1 MRSICFSPKTISFLS
16 SPRSSPSR
24 FSLPATPL
32 RNLSESTIEQ
42 IIENASS
49 MIMKWNPETSA
60 YANVT
65 SLFYEN
71 RREAMQFIKCVNDL
85 QKVMHL
91 IVSEDSTHYRL
102 IQAQNL
108 MQIAMK
114 RLQKEF
120 YQILSM
126 NRAHLD
132 PESMSTRSS
141 RTSRSST
148 SDFEDDVS
156 PDDDLRAAGDS
167 ISEVEQVSSIAM
179 ADLKSIAEC
188 MIAAGYAK
196 ECVNV
201 YKIIRKSI
209 IDEGI
214 YRLGVERIS
223 SSQVNK
229 MDWEALDLRIKNWLE
244 AIKIAI
250 RTLFFGERIL
260 CDHVFAVSQSI
271 RESCFNEISKEGA
284 TLLFG
289 FPELVA
295 KSKKPSSSDKMFR
308 ALDMYTAIS
317 ENWVEIESI
326 FSLESTSPVRS
337 QALSSLIKLSESI
350 YALLSNFES
359 SIQKHSSKALVPG
372 GGLHSLTSNAM
383 NYLSLLGDYSNVLT
397 DIISDWPPPEKSSLP
412 ESYFDSTDSDD
423 PPAAAISTRFAWLVL
438 VLLCKLDGKAKYYK
452 DVSLS
457 YLFLANNLQHVV
469 FKVRTSNLQYLLGE
483 AWIVKHEAKV
493 RQFAA
498 NYERLA
504 WGPVFASLPE
514 NPTAEIS
521 PEEAKESFKRFNIS
535 FDGAYRKQSVCV
547 AADPKLRDEIKVS
560 IARKLVPVYREFYDK
575 HRSNVGGQRSIGV
588 FVRYAPEDIENYLS
602 DLFFG
607 TIDSRSSVSTS
618 TTSSRQRHHA

>member
-24 FSLPATPL
+24 HALPPTPL
-32 RNLSESTIEQ
+32 RTEFMVEQ
-42 IIENASS
+42 IVEKASS
-49 MIMKWNPETSA
+49 LIMKWNPETSA

-102 IQAQNL
+102 VQAQNL

-141 RTSRSST
+141 RTSRSSI

-156 PDDDLRAAGDS
+156 PDDDVRAASDS

-179 ADLKSIAEC
+179 ADLKAIAEC
-188 MIAAGYAK
+188 MNAAGYAK
-196 ECVNV
+196 ECVNI
-201 YKIIRKSI
+201 YKVVRKSI

-223 SSQVNK
+223 SSRINK
-229 MDWEALDLRIKNWLE
+229 MDWQALDMKINNWLE
-244 AIKIAI
+244 AVKVAMK
-250 RTLFFGERIL
+250 TLFFGERFL
-260 CDHVFAVSQSI
+260 CDHVFAVSESI
-271 RESCFNEISKEGA
+271 RESCFSEISKEGA

-295 KSKKPSSSDKMFR
+295 KSKKPSSPEKMFR
-308 ALDMYTAIS
+308 ALGMYTAIS

-326 FSLESTSPVRS
+326 FSFESTSPVRT

-350 YALLSNFES
+350 YTMLSGFES

-372 GGLHSLTSNAM
+372 GGVHSLTSNAM
-383 NYLSLLGDYSNVLT
+383 DYLSLLADYSNVLT

-412 ESYFDSTDSDD
+412 ESYFDSPDSDD

-457 YLFLANNLQHVV
+457 YLFLASNLQHVV

-483 AWIVKHEAKV
+483 DWIVKHEAKV
-493 RQFAA
+493 GQFAA
-498 NYERLA
+498 SYERLA
-504 WGPVFASLPE
+504 WNKVFSSLPE

-521 PEEAKESFKRFNIS
+521 PEEAKETFKRFNIS
-535 FDGAYRKQSVCV
+535 FDEASRKQSVCV
-547 AADPKLRDEIKVS
+547 VADPKLRDDIKVS
-560 IARKLVPVYREFYDK
+560 IGRKISPVYREFYEK
-575 HRSNVGGQRSIGV
+575 HRSSVGEQRRVGV
-588 FVRYAPEDIENYLS
+588 FARYTPEDVENYLS
-602 DLFFG
+602 NLFYG
-607 TIDSRSSVSTS
+607 TIDSGSSATTS
-618 TTSSRQRHHA
+618 TTSSRQRHRA